1 MPWKFPPLSI
11 HSTQPSA
18 RVSHELQPEVSE
30 TGASNENGNT
40 AANERRTHE
49 AATHTGSLTRSGT
62 KRKLPDSAVQDA
74 GRLSKRVTRRSHE
87 PGLSNQMVSNLTAIT
102 AMAEASQLQSDS
114 SIAEGPV
121 KDELRKTEELLLS
134 ALQENEGLHAQI
146 RTLHA
151 KNEQLTT
158 WLCDLQTLADTLKRL
173 VDDAVQDTQ

>member
-1 MPWKFPPLSI
+1 MPLTSI
-11 HSTQPSA
+11 Q
-18 RVSHELQPEVSE
+18 
-30 TGASNENGNT
+30 
-40 AANERRTHE
+40 
-49 AATHTGSLTRSGT
+49 